1 MASRFTSSISR
12 TRAHNR
18 SYTLFAFTT
27 FTNSRVT
34 HRITKKYEGNRNGVL
49 VFLGKTYSNRRFTTL
64 ERREILDETTGYSKK
79 YRRYSGKCQ
88 SFSYERWTFSQKRWE
103 SLTEQMNYT
112 KNLQELTS

>member
-1 MASRFTSSISR
+1 M
-12 TRAHNR
+12 RAHYSNF
-18 SYTLFAFTT
+18 TLFAFTT

-79 YRRYSGKCQ
+79 TSEIFWKMSEFFVRTMDFFPKKVGESYR
-88 SFSYERWTFSQKRWE
+88 TD
-103 SLTEQMNYT
+103 
-112 KNLQELTS
+112 ELY